1 MRRWQGRTITYVPIV
16 SLIKTIL
23 EAGEYINFFLLDF
36 FLSRSLEDISK
47 IDLFSFHSAE

>member
-1 MRRWQGRTITYVPIV
+1 MRRWQGGTITSVPIV

-36 FLSRSLEDISK
+36 LSRSLEDISK